1 MHRKLAVVLFLATLS
16 VASAQEVPTP
26 PALPAPYEADLVR
39 LSEVLG
45 GVHYLRPLC
54 GHEGEQ
60 SLWRDEMEAVL
71 EAEEPEEA
79 LRRRLV
85 DAFNRGYESF
95 RAVYRTCTPAATV
108 AAERY
113 LQEGVKLSAEITARY
128 GSSE

>member
-1 MHRKLAVVLFLATLS
+1 
-16 VASAQEVPTP
+16 
-26 PALPAPYEADLVR
+26 
-39 LSEVLG
+39 
-45 GVHYLRPLC
+45 
-54 GHEGEQ
+54 
-60 SLWRDEMEAVL
+60 MEAVL